1 VKRDISLLPT
11 DTLGSDVRTNVI
23 PCKVLVENYD
33 LDADSNSAIAAG
45 ILSTYVITLLM
56 LQDYVVV
63 KTQNYRLASL
73 MGVVR
78 CV

>member
-11 DTLGSDVRTNVI
+11 DTLGSDVLTKVI

-45 ILSTYVITLLM
+45 ILATYVITLLM
-56 LQDYVVV
+56 L
-63 KTQNYRLASL
+63 
-73 MGVVR
+73 
-78 CV
+78 